1 MPCLRN
7 IRRKFAA
14 MLPSLYD
21 ATSSRQDFVRQALAL
36 EDDMDVELAD
46 VEEALTVIWYVLDAV
61 AEKQQ

>member
-7 IRRKFAA
+7 IRREFAA
-14 MLPSLYD
+14 LLPALYD
-21 ATSSRQDFVRQALAL
+21 ATASRQDFVCQALSL
-36 EDDMDVELAD
+36 EDDMNVELAD